1 MSNNT
6 NQRQRTQA
14 SAVFLDSPV
23 DAESVNSIMEWNPSE
38 KPPRSLMSRLP
49 LRQLKTKVETIPI
62 VKPFHDI
69 ASIEKGPTSSVA
81 VIGCGFVGGK
91 KT

>member
-38 KPPRSLMSRLP
+38 NPPRSLMSRL
-49 LRQLKTKVETIPI
+49 QTKVETIPI

-81 VIGCGFVGGK
+81 VIGCGLHN